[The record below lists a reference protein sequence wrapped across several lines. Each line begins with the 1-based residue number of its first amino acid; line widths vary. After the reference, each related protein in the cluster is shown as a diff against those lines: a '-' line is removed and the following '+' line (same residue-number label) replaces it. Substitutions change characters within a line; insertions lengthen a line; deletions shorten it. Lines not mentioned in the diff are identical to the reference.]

1 MNVVLPDFDPNNIE
15 VEEVISRTAENTE
28 IKMNLDALED
38 LIRIVNDLN
47 VKVDL
52 NLRNP
57 YNGNRY
63 GYKLSALK
71 EENI

>member
-1 MNVVLPDFDPNNIE
+1 
-15 VEEVISRTAENTE
+15 
-28 IKMNLDALED
+28 MNLDALED

-71 EENI
+71 EENIQVVVLLNKEENN